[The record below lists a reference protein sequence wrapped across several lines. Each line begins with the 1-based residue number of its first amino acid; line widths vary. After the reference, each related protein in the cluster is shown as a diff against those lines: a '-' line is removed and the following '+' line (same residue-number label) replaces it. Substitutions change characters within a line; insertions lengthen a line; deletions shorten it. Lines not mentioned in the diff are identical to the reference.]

1 VLKYVDLSL
10 VSRKNKTLAR
20 RGMEESGER
29 GEGDGKLSMLIYQA
43 YYIFL
48 RCP

>member
-1 VLKYVDLSL
+1 VLKSLDLSL

-20 RGMEESGER
+20 RGIEESGER
-29 GEGDGKLSMLIYQA
+29 GEGDGELSLLIYQA
-43 YYIFL
+43 YYIFP